1 MKYGENHGVSNMKT
15 HSKTSRT
22 SELKKILAAAALAAL
37 CQTVLAAD
45 VVNIADYGED
55 GGTHF
60 YQVACSDGRK
70 GSVEDKTEPR
80 EICVR
85 SRDAEPICRAN
96 WTVKKAALEICR

>member
-1 MKYGENHGVSNMKT
+1 MKT
-15 HSKTSRT
+15 LGKTSRAG
-22 SELKKILAAAALAAL
+22 ELKKILAAGTLAAL

-55 GGTHF
+55 GGTHH

-70 GSVEDKTEPR
+70 GSVAVSTEPR

-85 SRDAEPICRAN
+85 RRDGEPICRKN
-96 WTVKKAALEICR
+96 WSVKKAALKICQ